1 MFSLAKTRLTLSSRS
16 SSHIFIKSKP
26 IISSW
31 RARSSVRRLWWRPSP
46 RWPAPTRSTP
56 SPPMMPPLSR
66 PSRYPWSHLFLC
78 SKSPAALRPPAL
90 IKKQTEPL
98 SRPAGVLLR
107 MVRDG
112 AQVAH
117 CLVQRHKTKPPTCS
131 GISGKA
137 MTQWEL
143 VHYSK

>member
-1 MFSLAKTRLTLSSRS
+1 
-16 SSHIFIKSKP
+16 
-26 IISSW
+26 
-31 RARSSVRRLWWRPSP
+31 
-46 RWPAPTRSTP
+46 
-56 SPPMMPPLSR
+56 MMPPLSR

-131 GISGKA
+131 EISGKA
-137 MTQWEL
+137 ATQWEL
-143 VHYSK
+143 VHYSTLITPRAPSYRYVPCRGCLTKPSLINFNPFEAYLHISCAQWSILTRYDCCHIGQL